1 MKAET
6 IDTTSKFSFISSFIA
21 SLEIEPC
28 LEPLC
33 FIVFLSLPVDRSEHG
48 MATYWRL
55 HSLLSPIGVGF
66 NSFVLYLFVIERKNL
81 IKSVNVMMW

>member
-1 MKAET
+1 MREKIIFIYFLFLFGAGFCKNGTEPEMT
-6 IDTTSKFSFISSFIA
+6 EDHQFHKSKHS
-21 SLEIEPC
+21 
-28 LEPLC
+28 
-33 FIVFLSLPVDRSEHG
+33 
-48 MATYWRL
+48 MATYWKL